1 MGVYCDKVIGYSLDI
16 TEEWDKLSEDVKDK
30 WLEENN
36 SKLNYISYYDRNESL
51 KDYVT
56 VIYDGMNGDYCKIVY
71 VICCSKNAE
80 EENDDEL
87 VDCINSLLKESPVP
101 FSVKQDIRNVYK
113 ELLGRDLSRTS
124 DIKPNYIVHWH

>member
-16 TEEWDKLSEDVKDK
+16 TEEWNKLSEDVKDK

-71 VICCSKNAE
+71 VICYSKNAE